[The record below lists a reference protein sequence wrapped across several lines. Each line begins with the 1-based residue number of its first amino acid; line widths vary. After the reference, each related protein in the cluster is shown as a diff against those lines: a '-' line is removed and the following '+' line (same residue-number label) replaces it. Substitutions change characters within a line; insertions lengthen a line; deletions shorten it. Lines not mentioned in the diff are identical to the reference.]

1 MTFVGRLKNHR
12 KNILIFAFF
21 FLLPFLFYYD
31 TTPMRGILGEGDS
44 FLYHF
49 PYRLFS
55 ITLFKKGVIPLW
67 NPYILCGFPQ
77 LAALQT
83 SVLYPPNIFF
93 FSLFPPVIAF
103 NLTVLFHFSLAGLF
117 TYLYMRELKSSTTS
131 ALFSGVAYMFCGFL
145 VIWVKNTNVQHSLAW
160 LPFILFLLEK
170 IKNEKKFIYVILG
183 SFSFAMLILAGY
195 PQILTYTTM
204 VILFYIAYI
213 TLLAKKDRFVILL
226 YGILILVLG
235 SLLGSIQLI
244 PTKELVDL
252 SIRAKITSD
261 IPRVSFSSFKLSYL
275 ITFLFPYFFGS
286 PNPGFYPAY
295 NVLIKNLFF
304 KAVGYIG
311 ILPLLFTFTALL
323 KRKDEEYIVLFWVS
337 ISLLAF
343 LLAMGNNTPLF
354 PIICQIPFLNRF
366 FNLSL
371 SMCIPDFAIA
381 ILGGLGLE
389 YLISGR
395 RIDIRRKSAVFLIIA
410 LSLIVAIEC
419 LILGKAITG
428 EMGHSY
434 REKLG
439 EILVITNPAIYMPIL
454 FMILAGIIYWFLSV
468 RPRNRTG
475 HVILIVILFA
485 DLFFFGHFL
494 YQHSVKVDEFIHK
507 DKNPPIFKFFRE
519 TESDPNNYR
528 VFPVISHLG
537 QIKSYD
543 FVCPN
548 LNILFPISTIVN
560 RDPLFFKGHAKLLN
574 ARKNGTLR
582 TPLHLAESN
591 RIISLLNVK
600 YLIVNPKQVTGIES
614 MKAKTSMNNHSTLPP
629 FWGDLKSDEQ
639 KKEYVSLYER
649 VFTSTSGTSI
659 FKNRNV
665 LPRAFLVAK
674 VIPVKN
680 FDAAYHILRDEKEQ
694 FDPSQEALVEL
705 KGREPFT
712 NLTPGKATL
721 ISYKNSEVVIKTQS
735 PGQSFLILS
744 DTYYPG
750 WKAFID
756 GRETTIYKTNGIVR
770 GTFVSPGTH
779 LVRFVYSPLS
789 FKIGALVSI
798 STLIPLILLSIFLVR
813 SQMVR
818 SGNKKFNLDKKA
830 KESLNP

>member
-1 MTFVGRLKNHR
+1 
-12 KNILIFAFF
+12 
-21 FLLPFLFYYD
+21 
-31 TTPMRGILGEGDS
+31 MRGILGEGDS

-67 NPYILCGFPQ
+67 NPYLLCGFPQ

-295 NVLIKNLFF
+295 NVFIKNFFF

-311 ILPLLFTFTALL
+311 ILPLLFTFAALL

-354 PIICQIPFLNRF
+354 PIICQIPFLNLF
-366 FNLSL
+366 FNFSL
-371 SMCIPDFAIA
+371 SMFIPDFAIA
-381 ILGGLGLE
+381 ILGGLGVE

-395 RIDIRRKSAVFLIIA
+395 RIDIRKKSAVFLIIA
-410 LSLIVAIEC
+410 LS
-419 LILGKAITG
+419 
-428 EMGHSY
+428 
-434 REKLG
+434 
-439 EILVITNPAIYMPIL
+439 ILVITNPAIYMPIL

-600 YLIVNPKQVTGIES
+600 YLIVNPKHVTGIES
-614 MKAKTSMNNHSTLPP
+614 MKAKTSMNNHSILPP

-680 FDAAYHILRDEKEQ
+680 FDAAYHILCDEKEQ

-705 KGREPFT
+705 KGRESFT

-721 ISYKNSEVVIKTQS
+721 ISYKNSEVVIRTQS

-756 GRETTIYKTNGIVR
+756 GRETTIYKTNG
-770 GTFVSPGTH
+770 T
-779 LVRFVYSPLS
+779 
-789 FKIGALVSI
+789 
-798 STLIPLILLSIFLVR
+798 TLIQNRGPDKYLYFNSINFTIHLLGKISN
-813 SQMVR
+813 
-818 SGNKKFNLDKKA
+818 G
-830 KESLNP
+830 P